1 MKMFVCYFLYAT
13 ALLCGVRNGVKQFK
27 PDVFMSIFNK

>member
-1 MKMFVCYFLYAT
+1 MKRILCVVLYAI
-13 ALLCGVRNGVKQFK
+13 ALLCGARNGVKQFK